1 MSKFDQRVVQQAC
14 DSLIYK
20 YLVESGHL
28 KTAELLKKKRKRKY
42 NLKVKKDERISE
54 MFSFMISTKYVQLK
68 SSSNIMQAQADSATM
83 KLNVKNDTVKMSK
96 IDQEIQ
102 QTCDS
107 LIYEYL
113 VEKGHLKTAELL
125 KEKRK
130 NFYTLKAEKNEN
142 ISEIISLM
150 ITEYVQ
156 LELDV
161 VSNNLVCDYLKVS

>member
-1 MSKFDQRVVQQAC
+1 MK
-14 DSLIYK
+14 
-20 YLVESGHL
+20 
-28 KTAELLKKKRKRKY
+28 
-42 NLKVKKDERISE
+42 
-54 MFSFMISTKYVQLK
+54 
-68 SSSNIMQAQADSATM
+68 AQADSAAM

-130 NFYTLKAEKNEN
+130 NFYTLKAKKNEN

>member
-1 MSKFDQRVVQQAC
+1 MSKFDQRVVQLAC

-20 YLVESGHL
+20 YLVENGHL

-42 NLKVKKDERISE
+42 NLNVKKDERISE
-54 MFSFMISTKYVQLK
+54 KFSFMITKYAQLK
-68 SSSNIMQAQADSATM
+68 SSTNIMETQDDSAAM

-125 KEKRK
+125 KEERK
-130 NFYTLKAEKNEN
+130 HFYTLKAKKNEN

>member
-1 MSKFDQRVVQQAC
+1 MTKFDQDVVQQAC

-20 YLVESGHL
+20 YLVENGHL

-42 NLKVKKDERISE
+42 NLNVKKDERISE
-54 MFSFMISTKYVQLK
+54 KFSFMITKYAQLK
-68 SSSNIMQAQADSATM
+68 SSSNIMKAQADSAAI

-130 NFYTLKAEKNEN
+130 NFYTLKAKKNEN

>member
-1 MSKFDQRVVQQAC
+1 MK
-14 DSLIYK
+14 
-20 YLVESGHL
+20 
-28 KTAELLKKKRKRKY
+28 
-42 NLKVKKDERISE
+42 
-54 MFSFMISTKYVQLK
+54 
-68 SSSNIMQAQADSATM
+68 AQADSAAI
-83 KLNVKNDTVKMSK
+83 KLNVENDTVKMSR

-107 LIYEYL
+107 LVYEYL

-125 KEKRK
+125 KEERK
-130 NFYTLKAEKNEN
+130 DSYTLKAKKNEN

-150 ITEYVQ
+150 IAEYVQ